1 MNNNSNPKNN
11 STTNVSTNSS
21 TIPNTKNIPIPNA
34 LTITINTS
42 VPGYQTIKYK
52 PDMTIKNIDKDEK
65 TIWFDPLVPLD
76 QSVIDKVPE
85 NIRLL
90 EFFNKGLYESL
101 INAHGN
107 KKQITLD
114 QAKKSK
120 IIDNNIQVTLNA
132 LFPTNGILYIK
143 GEPYAIADVQWT
155 KSDWKI
161 DRKIKDIPEID
172 VNKISDP
179 LTFNAIT
186 KNNLV
191 EGNKQLEQ
199 LPKDLIYGVNFN
211 KETEELS
218 SIDREKELIDKK
230 KAEEGVLKAA
240 ALAKAEEARIK
251 AVADAKA
258 KTLEEERLK
267 ALADAKA
274 RELEEAKLKASKIK
288 KPTTLAIQDAP
299 PPANPVLALQD
310 TSPAN
315 PVLALQ
321 DTPPAN
327 PVLALQD
334 AQPVVNPLLAVED
347 APVVNNII
355 SQPSVVVEDIVNIQM
370 SEENKPSLR
379 MSLESTKTLR
389 TYFGSEIFY
398 SMISMIFKYMTDEQK
413 IFIQNIFK
421 NTTNIDVKG
430 TSTNISKA
438 AYNFTIT
445 GTKTISSNG
454 VSIKKPFT
462 EGLRV
467 IANTGGGN
475 CLFLAVA
482 DAINYYN
489 FYNDIG
495 EKIIYNRYGNGNNI
509 FTTKI
514 LRNIISTEIIKLF
527 NSNQENREAFL
538 DEGQVNLDNLN
549 NVFEQ
554 IMLSSV
560 DIPEEMVLE
569 YYNNTLK
576 DTYKSH
582 DNFFVIIPDVVENRN
597 RPFKLAT
604 NNDEIKKYIESEY
617 YWADLR
623 SIDIFNKILKL
634 NIITIKKDNDNY
646 TIPYPTMKSDG
657 NDMWNK
663 YLFLYY
669 NENHYELITFD
680 YLVKVS
686 SKVTRI
692 KKTIF
697 ERRSN
702 ILPPF
707 YIVFLLFSLFY
718 LRLPPADKELV
729 TLFINFFKAIQN
741 SFNSIITTPVS
752 SDKNITNFIT
762 NFENYFGPIRR
773 EILGGATNNNG
784 TGSSRFLKKEDKQ
797 DNIQISFHIT
807 IDMEL
812 QKGTTLSKEQISNI
826 KCIKGWNKVRKSF
839 AEFTGKKYV
848 VPPVY
853 ENLSDKYSKK
863 EDINKDKEKNKEKD
877 KNTNNTT
884 KKTSSG
890 GSSRGKRRKT
900 MKYLK

>member
-1 MNNNSNPKNN
+1 MNSNSN
-11 STTNVSTNSS
+11 TNS
-21 TIPNTKNIPIPNA
+21 NTKNIPIPNA

-52 PDMTIKNIDKDEK
+52 PDMTIKNIDKYDR
-65 TIWFDPLVPLD
+65 TIWFDPLVPLN
-76 QSVIDKVPE
+76 QSVIDKIPE
-85 NIRLL
+85 NIRVL

-107 KKQITLD
+107 KKQITLE
-114 QAKKSK
+114 QAKKNK
-120 IIDNNIQVTLNA
+120 IIDNNIQVTLNT

-155 KSDWKI
+155 KSNWKI
-161 DRKIKDIPEID
+161 DRKLKEIPEID
-172 VNKISDP
+172 VNKISNP
-179 LTFNAIT
+179 ITFNAII
-186 KNNLV
+186 KNNLL

-199 LPKDLIYGVNFN
+199 LPKDLIYGSNFN
-211 KETEELS
+211 KETQELS
-218 SIDREKELIDKK
+218 SMDREKELINKK
-230 KAEEGVLKAA
+230 KAEEAILKEAADTKAKVAEEAIIKAA
-240 ALAKAEEARIK
+240 ADAKAKVAEEARIK
-251 AVADAKA
+251 AAADAKGKA
-258 KTLEEERLK
+258 LEEARLK
-267 ALADAKA
+267 
-274 RELEEAKLKASKIK
+274 ELEESRLRAAKIK
-288 KPTTLAIQDAP
+288 KSTTLAIQDVP
-299 PPANPVLALQD
+299 SSVNSLLALED
-310 TSPAN
+310 TR
-315 PVLALQ
+315 
-321 DTPPAN
+321 PPDN
-327 PVLALQD
+327 
-334 AQPVVNPLLAVED
+334 NPLLAVED
-347 APVVNNII
+347 AQPVVPPLLALEDA
-355 SQPSVVVEDIVNIQM
+355 PSVSTIIIPSPVVENIVNIQM

-389 TYFGSEIFY
+389 NYFGSEIFY
-398 SMISMIFKYMTDEQK
+398 SMISMIFKYMTDEEK

-445 GTKTISSNG
+445 GIKTISSDG
-454 VSIKKPFT
+454 VSIKKSFT

-467 IANTGGGN
+467 IANSGGGN

-489 FYNDIG
+489 YYNDIN

-527 NSNQENREAFL
+527 NSNEENREAFL
-538 DEGQVNLDNLN
+538 DEGQINLDILN
-549 NVFEQ
+549 NDFEQ
-554 IMLSSV
+554 IMLSSI
-560 DIPEEMVLE
+560 DIPKEMALE
-569 YYNNTLK
+569 YYNNTLT
-576 DTYKSH
+576 DVYKSH
-582 DNFFVIIPDVVENRN
+582 NNFFVIIPDFIENRN
-597 RPFKLAT
+597 RPFKLTT

-617 YWADLR
+617 YWADIR
-623 SIDIFNKILKL
+623 SIDIINKILKL
-634 NIITIKKDNDNY
+634 NIITIKNDNDNY
-646 TIPYPTMKSDG
+646 TIPYPTIKSDG
-657 NDMWNK
+657 NDMWTK

-680 YLVKVS
+680 YLIKVS

-718 LRLPPADKELV
+718 MRLQSVDKELV
-729 TLFINFFKAIQN
+729 TLFINSFKAIQN
-741 SFNSIITTPVS
+741 SFNSIIITPAS
-752 SDKNITNFIT
+752 SDKNIASFIT

-773 EILGGATNNNG
+773 EILGGATNNN
-784 TGSSRFLKKEDKQ
+784 TTVSSKFLKKEDKQ
-797 DNIQISFHIT
+797 DSVQISFHIT

-826 KCIKGWNKVRKSF
+826 KCIKGWNKVQKSF
-839 AEFTGKKYV
+839 ADFTGKKYV
-848 VPPVY
+848 IPPVY
-853 ENLSDKYSKK
+853 DNLSDKHNKK
-863 EDINKDKEKNKEKD
+863 EEEENK
-877 KNTNNTT
+877 NTT
-884 KKTSSG
+884 KKNTG
-890 GSSRGKRRKT
+890 GKRRRRRT
-900 MKYLK
+900 IKYLK

>member
-1 MNNNSNPKNN
+1 MNNNSNPKYN
-11 STTNVSTNSS
+11 STTNLSTNSN

-107 KKQITLD
+107 KKPITLE

-179 LTFNAIT
+179 LTFTAIT

-218 SIDREKELIDKK
+218 SMDREKELIDKK

-251 AVADAKA
+251 SVADAKA

-267 ALADAKA
+267 MLADAKA
-274 RELEEAKLKASKIK
+274 RELEEAKLNASKIK
-288 KPTTLAIQDAP
+288 KPTTLAIQDA
-299 PPANPVLALQD
+299 Q
-310 TSPAN
+310 
-315 PVLALQ
+315 
-321 DTPPAN
+321 PPAN

-334 AQPVVNPLLAVED
+334 AQPVVNPVLALQDAQPSNNPVLAVED
-347 APVVNNII
+347 AQPLVNDII
-355 SQPSVVVEDIVNIQM
+355 SQPPVVVEDIVNVQM

-514 LRNIISTEIIKLF
+514 LRNIISNEIIKLF
-527 NSNQENREAFL
+527 NSNEENREAFL
-538 DEGQVNLDNLN
+538 DEGQINLGILN
-549 NVFEQ
+549 NNFEQ

-560 DIPEEMVLE
+560 DMPEEMALE
-569 YYNNTLK
+569 YYNNK
-576 DTYKSH
+576 
-582 DNFFVIIPDVVENRN
+582 VIHYSGPIKPLDGALSPGMIP
-597 RPFKLAT
+597 F
-604 NNDEIKKYIESEY
+604 
-617 YWADLR
+617 WR
-623 SIDIFNKILKL
+623 S
-634 NIITIKKDNDNY
+634 
-646 TIPYPTMKSDG
+646 
-657 NDMWNK
+657 
-663 YLFLYY
+663 
-669 NENHYELITFD
+669 
-680 YLVKVS
+680 
-686 SKVTRI
+686 
-692 KKTIF
+692 
-697 ERRSN
+697 
-702 ILPPF
+702 
-707 YIVFLLFSLFY
+707 
-718 LRLPPADKELV
+718 
-729 TLFINFFKAIQN
+729 TLFIDAVFTEKTGAVEIDYLYPVVN
-741 SFNSIITTPVS
+741 SNT
-752 SDKNITNFIT
+752 KL
-762 NFENYFGPIRR
+762 IRR
-773 EILGGATNNNG
+773 
-784 TGSSRFLKKEDKQ
+784 
-797 DNIQISFHIT
+797 T
-807 IDMEL
+807 IPAL
-812 QKGTTLSKEQISNI
+812 HLSK
-826 KCIKGWNKVRKSF
+826 
-839 AEFTGKKYV
+839 
-848 VPPVY
+848 
-853 ENLSDKYSKK
+853 
-863 EDINKDKEKNKEKD
+863 
-877 KNTNNTT
+877 
-884 KKTSSG
+884 
-890 GSSRGKRRKT
+890 
-900 MKYLK
+900 

>member
-1 MNNNSNPKNN
+1 MNSNSN
-11 STTNVSTNSS
+11 S
-21 TIPNTKNIPIPNA
+21 NTKNIPIPNA

-52 PDMTIKNIDKDEK
+52 PDMTIKNIDKYDR
-65 TIWFDPLVPLD
+65 TIWFDPLVPLN
-76 QSVIDKVPE
+76 QSVIDKIPE
-85 NIRLL
+85 NIRVL

-107 KKQITLD
+107 KKQITLE
-114 QAKKSK
+114 QAKKNK
-120 IIDNNIQVTLNA
+120 IIDNNIQVTLNT

-155 KSDWKI
+155 KSNWKI
-161 DRKIKDIPEID
+161 DRKLKEIPEID
-172 VNKISDP
+172 VNKISNP
-179 LTFNAIT
+179 ITFNAII
-186 KNNLV
+186 KNNLL

-199 LPKDLIYGVNFN
+199 LPKDLIYGSNFN
-211 KETEELS
+211 KETQELS
-218 SIDREKELIDKK
+218 SMDREKELINKK
-230 KAEEGVLKAA
+230 KAEEAILKEAADTKTKVAEEAIIKAA
-240 ALAKAEEARIK
+240 ADAKAKVAEEARIK
-251 AVADAKA
+251 AAADAKGKA
-258 KTLEEERLK
+258 LEEARLK
-267 ALADAKA
+267 
-274 RELEEAKLKASKIK
+274 ELEESRLRAAKIK
-288 KPTTLAIQDAP
+288 KSTTLAIQDVP
-299 PPANPVLALQD
+299 SSVNSLLALED
-310 TSPAN
+310 TR
-315 PVLALQ
+315 
-321 DTPPAN
+321 PPDN
-327 PVLALQD
+327 
-334 AQPVVNPLLAVED
+334 NPLLAVED
-347 APVVNNII
+347 AQPVVPPLLALEDA
-355 SQPSVVVEDIVNIQM
+355 PSVSTIIIPSPVVENIVNIQM

-389 TYFGSEIFY
+389 NYFGSEIFY
-398 SMISMIFKYMTDEQK
+398 SMISMIFKYMTDEEK

-445 GTKTISSNG
+445 GIKTISSDG
-454 VSIKKPFT
+454 VSIKKSFT

-467 IANTGGGN
+467 IANSGGGN

-489 FYNDIG
+489 YYNDIN

-527 NSNQENREAFL
+527 NSNEENREAFL
-538 DEGQVNLDNLN
+538 DEGQINLDILN
-549 NVFEQ
+549 NDFEQ
-554 IMLSSV
+554 IMLSSI
-560 DIPEEMVLE
+560 DIPKEMALE
-569 YYNNTLK
+569 YYNNTLT
-576 DTYKSH
+576 DVYKSH
-582 DNFFVIIPDVVENRN
+582 NNFFVIIPDFIENRN
-597 RPFKLAT
+597 RPFKLTT

-617 YWADLR
+617 YWADIR
-623 SIDIFNKILKL
+623 SIDIINKILKL
-634 NIITIKKDNDNY
+634 NIITIKNDNDNY
-646 TIPYPTMKSDG
+646 TIPYPTIKSDG
-657 NDMWNK
+657 NDMWTK

-680 YLVKVS
+680 YLIKVS

-718 LRLPPADKELV
+718 MRLQSVDKELV
-729 TLFINFFKAIQN
+729 TLFINSFKAIQN
-741 SFNSIITTPVS
+741 SFNSIIITPAS
-752 SDKNITNFIT
+752 SDKNIASFIT

-773 EILGGATNNNG
+773 EILGGATNNN
-784 TGSSRFLKKEDKQ
+784 TTVSSKFLKKEDKQ
-797 DNIQISFHIT
+797 DSVQISFHIT

-826 KCIKGWNKVRKSF
+826 KCIKGWNKVQKSF
-839 AEFTGKKYV
+839 ADFTGKKYV
-848 VPPVY
+848 IPPVY
-853 ENLSDKYSKK
+853 DNLSYKHNKK
-863 EDINKDKEKNKEKD
+863 EEQENK
-877 KNTNNTT
+877 NTT
-884 KKTSSG
+884 KKNTG
-890 GSSRGKRRKT
+890 GKRRRRRT
-900 MKYLK
+900 IKYLK

>member
-1 MNNNSNPKNN
+1 MNNNSNPKYN
-11 STTNVSTNSS
+11 STTNLSTNTN

-107 KKQITLD
+107 KKQITLE

-274 RELEEAKLKASKIK
+274 RELEEAKLRAAKIK

-310 TSPAN
+310 AP
-315 PVLALQ
+315 P
-321 DTPPAN
+321 PPAN

-334 AQPVVNPLLAVED
+334 AQPPANPVLALQD
-347 APVVNNII
+347 AQPPANNII

-560 DIPEEMVLE
+560 DIPEEMTLE

-634 NIITIKKDNDNY
+634 NIITIKKNNDNY

-718 LRLPPADKELV
+718 IRLPPADKELV

-741 SFNSIITTPVS
+741 SFNTIITTPVS

-863 EDINKDKEKNKEKD
+863 EDIDKDKGKNKEKD

>member
-1 MNNNSNPKNN
+1 MNSNSN
-11 STTNVSTNSS
+11 S
-21 TIPNTKNIPIPNA
+21 NTKNIPIPNA

-52 PDMTIKNIDKDEK
+52 PDMTIKNIDKYDR
-65 TIWFDPLVPLD
+65 TIWFDPLVPLN
-76 QSVIDKVPE
+76 QSVIDKIPE
-85 NIRLL
+85 NIRVL

-107 KKQITLD
+107 KKQITLE
-114 QAKKSK
+114 QAKKNK
-120 IIDNNIQVTLNA
+120 IIDNNIQVTLNT

-155 KSDWKI
+155 KSNWKI
-161 DRKIKDIPEID
+161 DRKLKEIPEID
-172 VNKISDP
+172 VNKISNP
-179 LTFNAIT
+179 ITFNAII
-186 KNNLV
+186 KNNLL

-199 LPKDLIYGVNFN
+199 LPKDLIYGSNFN
-211 KETEELS
+211 KETQELS
-218 SIDREKELIDKK
+218 SMDREKELINKK
-230 KAEEGVLKAA
+230 KAEEAILKEAADTKTKVAEEAIIKAA
-240 ALAKAEEARIK
+240 ADAKAKVAEEARIK
-251 AVADAKA
+251 AAADAKGKA
-258 KTLEEERLK
+258 LEEARLK
-267 ALADAKA
+267 
-274 RELEEAKLKASKIK
+274 ELEESRLRAAKIK
-288 KPTTLAIQDAP
+288 KSTTLAIQDVP
-299 PPANPVLALQD
+299 SSVNSLLALED
-310 TSPAN
+310 TR
-315 PVLALQ
+315 
-321 DTPPAN
+321 PPDN
-327 PVLALQD
+327 
-334 AQPVVNPLLAVED
+334 NPLLAVED
-347 APVVNNII
+347 AQPVVPPLLALEDA
-355 SQPSVVVEDIVNIQM
+355 PSVSTIIIPSPVVENIVNIQM

-389 TYFGSEIFY
+389 NYFGSEIFY
-398 SMISMIFKYMTDEQK
+398 SMISMIFKYMTDEEK

-445 GTKTISSNG
+445 GIKTISSDG
-454 VSIKKPFT
+454 VSIKKSFT

-467 IANTGGGN
+467 IANSGGGN

-489 FYNDIG
+489 YYNDIN

-527 NSNQENREAFL
+527 NSNEENREAFL
-538 DEGQVNLDNLN
+538 DEGQINLDILN
-549 NVFEQ
+549 NDFEQ
-554 IMLSSV
+554 IMLSSI
-560 DIPEEMVLE
+560 DIPKEMALE
-569 YYNNTLK
+569 YYNNTLT
-576 DTYKSH
+576 DVYKSH
-582 DNFFVIIPDVVENRN
+582 NNFFVIIPDFIENRN
-597 RPFKLAT
+597 RPFKLTT

-617 YWADLR
+617 YWADIR
-623 SIDIFNKILKL
+623 SIDIINKILKL
-634 NIITIKKDNDNY
+634 NIITIKNDNDNY
-646 TIPYPTMKSDG
+646 TIPYPTIKSDG
-657 NDMWNK
+657 NDMWTK

-680 YLVKVS
+680 YLIKVS

-718 LRLPPADKELV
+718 MRLQSVDKELV
-729 TLFINFFKAIQN
+729 TLFINSFKAIQN
-741 SFNSIITTPVS
+741 SFNSIIITPAS
-752 SDKNITNFIT
+752 SDKNIASFIT

-773 EILGGATNNNG
+773 EILGGATNNN
-784 TGSSRFLKKEDKQ
+784 TTVSSKFLKKEDKQ
-797 DNIQISFHIT
+797 DSVQISFHIT

-826 KCIKGWNKVRKSF
+826 KCIKGWNKVQKSF
-839 AEFTGKKYV
+839 ADFTGKKYV
-848 VPPVY
+848 IPPVY
-853 ENLSDKYSKK
+853 DNLSDKHNKK
-863 EDINKDKEKNKEKD
+863 EEEENK
-877 KNTNNTT
+877 NTT
-884 KKTSSG
+884 KKNTG
-890 GSSRGKRRKT
+890 GKRRRRRT
-900 MKYLK
+900 IKYLK

>member
-1 MNNNSNPKNN
+1 MNPNP
-11 STTNVSTNSS
+11 
-21 TIPNTKNIPIPNA
+21 IPIPNA

-52 PDMTIKNIDKDEK
+52 PDMTIKNIDKDER

-76 QSVIDKVPE
+76 QYVIDKVPE
-85 NIRLL
+85 NIRVL
-90 EFFNKGLYESL
+90 EFFNKGLFESL

-107 KKQITLD
+107 KKQITLE
-114 QAKKSK
+114 QAKKNK
-120 IIDNNIQVTLNA
+120 IIDNNIQVTLNS

-143 GEPYAIADVQWT
+143 GEPYAIADVQWS

-179 LTFNAIT
+179 LTFNAMT
-186 KNNLV
+186 KNELL

-218 SIDREKELIDKK
+218 SMDREKELIDKK
-230 KAEEGVLKAA
+230 KAEEARLRAA
-240 ALAKAEEARIK
+240 ANAKAEEEARLKMLADAK
-251 AVADAKA
+251 AEEEARLKMLADAKA
-258 KTLEEERLK
+258 KEEARLK
-267 ALADAKA
+267 MLADAKA
-274 RELEEAKLKASKIK
+274 KEEAKLRAAKIK
-288 KPTTLAIQDAP
+288 KPTTLTIQDAKP
-299 PPANPVLALQD
+299 VTIQDAKPANPVLAVED
-310 TSPAN
+310 AKPAN
-315 PVLALQ
+315 PVLAVE
-321 DTPPAN
+321 DAK
-327 PVLALQD
+327 PVSQQELAVED
-334 AQPVVNPLLAVED
+334 AKPVVPPLLAVED
-347 APVVNNII
+347 V
-355 SQPSVVVEDIVNIQM
+355 PSVSTIITPPPAVVEDIVNIQM

-389 TYFGSEIFY
+389 SYFGNEIFY

-413 IFIQNIFK
+413 IFVQNIFK

-438 AYNFTIT
+438 AYIFTIT
-445 GTKTISSNG
+445 GSKTVSSSG

-467 IANTGGGN
+467 ISNAGGGN

-495 EKIIYNRYGNGNNI
+495 EKIIYNIYGNGNNI

-514 LRNIISTEIIKLF
+514 LRNIVSTEIIKIF
-527 NSNQENREAFL
+527 NSDEESRKTFL
-538 DEGQVNLDNLN
+538 DEGEINVRLLNDIFEEIMQSQVSIS
-549 NVFEQ
+549 EQ
-554 IMLSSV
+554 HN
-560 DIPEEMVLE
+560 EA
-569 YYNNTLK
+569 YYTTTLI
-576 DTYKSH
+576 DTYTSH
-582 DNFFVIIPDVVENRN
+582 DNFFVIIPDVIENRN
-597 RPFKLAT
+597 RPFKLTT

-617 YWADLR
+617 YWADQKT
-623 SIDIFNKILKL
+623 IDIINKILKL
-634 NIITIKKDNDNY
+634 NIITIKNADNIY
-646 TIPYPTMKSDG
+646 TIPYPTIKSDG
-657 NDMWNK
+657 NDMWTK

-680 YLVKVS
+680 YLIKVS
-686 SKVTRI
+686 SKDTRI
-692 KKTIF
+692 KKIIF
-697 ERRSN
+697 DRGST

-718 LRLPPADKELV
+718 MRLPPADKELV

-741 SFNSIITTPVS
+741 SFNNIISTPVS

-773 EILGGATNNNG
+773 EILGGATNNKG
-784 TGSSRFLKKEDKQ
+784 VGSARFLKKEDKQ
-797 DNIQISFHIT
+797 DSIQISFHIT

-812 QKGTTLSKEQISNI
+812 QKGTTLTKEQISNI

-839 AEFTGKKYV
+839 ADFTGRKYV
-848 VPPVY
+848 VPPIY
-853 ENLSDKYSKK
+853 ENLSDKYNKK
-863 EDINKDKEKNKEKD
+863 EDKEKD
-877 KNTNNTT
+877 NDKDKTKNNTT
-884 KKTSSG
+884 KKITTG
-890 GSSRGKRRKT
+890 GDSRGKRRRKT

>member
-1 MNNNSNPKNN
+1 MNPNP
-11 STTNVSTNSS
+11 
-21 TIPNTKNIPIPNA
+21 IPIPNA

-52 PDMTIKNIDKDEK
+52 PDMTIKNIDKDER

-85 NIRLL
+85 NIRVL
-90 EFFNKGLYESL
+90 EFFNKGLFESL

-107 KKQITLD
+107 KKQITLE
-114 QAKKSK
+114 QAKKNK
-120 IIDNNIQVTLNA
+120 IIDNNIQVTLNS

-143 GEPYAIADVQWT
+143 GEPYAIADVQWS

-179 LTFNAIT
+179 LTFNAMT
-186 KNNLV
+186 KNELL

-218 SIDREKELIDKK
+218 SMDREKELIDKK
-230 KAEEGVLKAA
+230 KAEEARLRAA
-240 ALAKAEEARIK
+240 ANAKAEEEARLKMLADAK
-251 AVADAKA
+251 AEEEARLKMLADAKA
-258 KTLEEERLK
+258 KEEARLK
-267 ALADAKA
+267 MLADAKA
-274 RELEEAKLKASKIK
+274 KEEAKLRAAKIK
-288 KPTTLAIQDAP
+288 KPTTLTIQDAKP
-299 PPANPVLALQD
+299 VTIQDAKPANPVLAVED
-310 TSPAN
+310 AKPAN
-315 PVLALQ
+315 PVLAVE
-321 DTPPAN
+321 DAK
-327 PVLALQD
+327 PVSQQELAVED
-334 AQPVVNPLLAVED
+334 AKPVVPPLLAVED
-347 APVVNNII
+347 V
-355 SQPSVVVEDIVNIQM
+355 PSVSTIITPPPAVVEDIVNIQM

-389 TYFGSEIFY
+389 SYFGNEIFY

-413 IFIQNIFK
+413 IFVQNIFK

-438 AYNFTIT
+438 AYIFTIT
-445 GTKTISSNG
+445 GSKTVSSSG

-467 IANTGGGN
+467 ISNAGGGN

-495 EKIIYNRYGNGNNI
+495 EKIIYNIYGNGNNI

-514 LRNIISTEIIKLF
+514 LRNIVSTEIIKIF
-527 NSNQENREAFL
+527 NSDEESRKTFL
-538 DEGQVNLDNLN
+538 DEGEINVRLLNDIFEEIMQSQVSIS
-549 NVFEQ
+549 EQ
-554 IMLSSV
+554 HN
-560 DIPEEMVLE
+560 EA
-569 YYNNTLK
+569 YYTTTLI
-576 DTYKSH
+576 DTYTSH
-582 DNFFVIIPDVVENRN
+582 DNFFVIIPDVIENRN
-597 RPFKLAT
+597 RPFKLTT

-617 YWADLR
+617 YWADQKT
-623 SIDIFNKILKL
+623 IDIINKILKL
-634 NIITIKKDNDNY
+634 NIITIKNADNIY
-646 TIPYPTMKSDG
+646 TIPYPTIKSDG
-657 NDMWNK
+657 NDMWTK

-680 YLVKVS
+680 YLIKVS
-686 SKVTRI
+686 SKDTRI
-692 KKTIF
+692 KKIIF
-697 ERRSN
+697 DRGST

-718 LRLPPADKELV
+718 MRLPPADKELV

-741 SFNSIITTPVS
+741 SFNNIISTPVS

-773 EILGGATNNNG
+773 EILGGATNNKG
-784 TGSSRFLKKEDKQ
+784 VGSARFLKKEDKQ
-797 DNIQISFHIT
+797 DSIQISFHIT

-812 QKGTTLSKEQISNI
+812 QKGTTLTKEQISNI

-839 AEFTGKKYV
+839 ADFTGRKYV
-848 VPPVY
+848 VPPIY
-853 ENLSDKYSKK
+853 ENLSDKYNKK
-863 EDINKDKEKNKEKD
+863 EDKEKD
-877 KNTNNTT
+877 NDKDKTKNNTT
-884 KKTSSG
+884 KKITTG
-890 GSSRGKRRKT
+890 GDSRGKRRRKT

>member
-1 MNNNSNPKNN
+1 MNNNSNPKYN
-11 STTNVSTNSS
+11 STTNLSTNSN

-107 KKQITLD
+107 KKPITLE

-179 LTFNAIT
+179 LTFTAIT

-218 SIDREKELIDKK
+218 SMDREKELIDKK

-251 AVADAKA
+251 SVADAKA

-267 ALADAKA
+267 MLADAKA
-274 RELEEAKLKASKIK
+274 RELEEAKLNASKIK
-288 KPTTLAIQDAP
+288 KPTTLAIQDA
-299 PPANPVLALQD
+299 Q
-310 TSPAN
+310 
-315 PVLALQ
+315 
-321 DTPPAN
+321 PPAN

-334 AQPVVNPLLAVED
+334 AQPVVNPVLALQDAQPPNNPVLAVED
-347 APVVNNII
+347 APLVNDII
-355 SQPSVVVEDIVNIQM
+355 SQPPVVVEDIVNVQM

-514 LRNIISTEIIKLF
+514 LRNIISNEIIKLF
-527 NSNQENREAFL
+527 NSNEENREAFL
-538 DEGQVNLDNLN
+538 DEGQINLGILN
-549 NVFEQ
+549 NNFEQ

-560 DIPEEMVLE
+560 DMPEEMALE

-576 DTYKSH
+576 DVYKSH

-623 SIDIFNKILKL
+623 SIDIF
-634 NIITIKKDNDNY
+634 NDNY

-718 LRLPPADKELV
+718 LRLPPEDKELV

-741 SFNSIITTPVS
+741 SFNTIITTPVG

-773 EILGGATNNNG
+773 EILGGATNNNR

-853 ENLSDKYSKK
+853 ENLSDKYNNKDDKDNKK
-863 EDINKDKEKNKEKD
+863 EN

-884 KKTSSG
+884 KKITSG
-890 GSSRGKRRKT
+890 GNSRGKRRRT